1 MQVQL
6 HAFSIQ
12 AWVNESYQD
21 QKIKLLKQRHKF
33 QTSFIM
39 LGKSEQKNEVSFKT
53 KPAHKH
59 QLRIYETLMTHA
71 IQFITKQK
79 IKLESSFASNLKR
92 RLTSIVRHGSNYAR
106 VHPHGL
112 QLRSNNTA
120 KTTDSSASCNKEG
133 LIEVLN
139 PIRPGSEQINEQNF
153 HTLNP
158 FLSNI
163 PF

>member
-1 MQVQL
+1 M
-6 HAFSIQ
+6 
-12 AWVNESYQD
+12 
-21 QKIKLLKQRHKF
+21 
-33 QTSFIM
+33 
-39 LGKSEQKNEVSFKT
+39 
-53 KPAHKH
+53 
-59 QLRIYETLMTHA
+59 
-71 IQFITKQK
+71 
-79 IKLESSFASNLKR
+79 KR

-106 VHPHGL
+106 VHPRGL

-163 PF
+163 PFWFPWKYQRTKGFLMFSGLPKGNNREKRVFYRKKIWNALNLMIIISIIITFIIRMIYIPKLKTLNKAHFVSEVGLISGK